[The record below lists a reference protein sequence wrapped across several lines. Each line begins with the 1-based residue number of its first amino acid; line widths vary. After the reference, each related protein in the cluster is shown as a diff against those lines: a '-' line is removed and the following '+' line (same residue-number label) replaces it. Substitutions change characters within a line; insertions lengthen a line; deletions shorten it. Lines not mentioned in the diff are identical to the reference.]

1 MGTPVRNNFL
11 SGRQKK
17 MSKGLVDHTKKWVEL
32 WLAAVSLC
40 RAPIG
45 WLSPLS
51 CLFTS
56 PSCWGTHF
64 LYLSNPPSG
73 NLRPIIPCISTSLA
87 QFLPPLLLLTAACL
101 CSHILSLFTLVT
113 TDCNYCGPAF
123 NRFEEMDKYCKFA
136 STFLNYKQNDVDK

>member
-1 MGTPVRNNFL
+1 MQSIHGIMGSPEPNWISQVRPPPDCKYTHSTTP
-11 SGRQKK
+11 
-17 MSKGLVDHTKKWVEL
+17 GLRVIGCCV
-32 WLAAVSLC
+32 AVPRSHWS
-40 RAPIG
+40 AVPT
-45 WLSPLS
+45 PL
-51 CLFTS
+51 FIF
-56 PSCWGTHF
+56 HF